1 MLCKKTYLLIL
12 PPVGYVFSI
21 LFATLKAVRET
32 SQRMGNSLWS
42 SAACLAE
49 SGYLLPADSLSL
61 WCQSWLGSAGFPRV
75 LTIRNLVSLS
85 LCMWEVGTW
94 CREEMLLGVN
104 PCFRGR
110 RERRGERREGEGGG
124 GERKGCPISEVGCWQ
139 TLGALRPLVAIFRL
153 AQGGWLRINTSSQTH
168 FM

>member
-12 PPVGYVFSI
+12 LPVGYVFGI

-32 SQRMGNSLWS
+32 SQHMGNSLWS

-49 SGYLLPADSLSL
+49 SGYLLPAGSLSL

-85 LCMWEVGTW
+85 LCTWEVGTW

-110 RERRGERREGEGGG
+110 RERRGRQEGLSYFWSWLLTNIRSTTPSCGYFQACPRWVAKDQYFIPNTLYVRR
-124 GERKGCPISEVGCWQ
+124 
-139 TLGALRPLVAIFRL
+139 
-153 AQGGWLRINTSSQTH
+153 
-168 FM
+168 